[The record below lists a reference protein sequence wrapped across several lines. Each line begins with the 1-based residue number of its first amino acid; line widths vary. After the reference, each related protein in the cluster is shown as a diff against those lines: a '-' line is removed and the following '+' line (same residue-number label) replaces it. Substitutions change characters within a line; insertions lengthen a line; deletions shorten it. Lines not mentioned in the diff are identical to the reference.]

1 MAIHPYYLC
10 SIRSSVFV
18 YNPYPRQLYV
28 SIHATLSFDLLHI
41 YLHTQVEVETHGS
54 IYLPYNYE
62 LLVPSCCPCNTFRTD
77 LFLKDFFGLKIIY
90 VHSYTYTSHNFCF
103 FFLWNSHLWSKRW
116 LAVYAMKTSSQ
127 NLCTNKQNF
136 RKGFYQM

>member
-103 FFLWNSHLWSKRW
+103 FFCETVIYDPKDGWRF
-116 LAVYAMKTSSQ
+116 TQ
-127 NLCTNKQNF
+127 
-136 RKGFYQM
+136 